1 MTRRVTERE
10 ACIARLAPTMS
21 NAEIAERLGIS
32 VKTVEGTLARVFRK
46 LRVRSRAELT
56 LEPTGPQLE
65 PNGLLP
71 ETTTG
76 GRLDPE
82 AGSTRE
88 EQA

>member
-1 MTRRVTERE
+1 VSRRVTERE
-10 ACIARLAPTMS
+10 ACVARLAPTMT
-21 NAEIAERLGIS
+21 NAQIAERLGIS

-46 LRVRSRAELT
+46 LRVASRADLT

-71 ETTTG
+71 GTTTG

-82 AGSTRE
+82 AGSSKE
-88 EQA
+88 GDA